1 MRNTTVS
8 ELGQS
13 LPIGKEAPGG
23 ERLRDFAFKP
33 WRTTEE
39 KAIGKWRDENPSASH
54 GQFVA
59 YVLSYFLTRWCG
71 ESFEDVP
78 IDKRRLA
85 MSTSY
90 ACDVLYAWIALRRF
104 AMEDNLDMELS
115 CGRCRNVVPYTI
127 SLGTIDTK
135 IPDDDDPL
143 TEAFQVRDGLVW
155 QGKDSR
161 ILTLKPVQWWVYETG
176 SGNMGDLKANV
187 IAGSIAGLDKVE
199 GEVRIPGEVLDLS
212 KYDLEALTAKIN
224 DWEPGPDLS
233 VEVNCPKC
241 DFRIIQSI
249 PWMFDHFFS
258 LTASS
263 LSEVR
268 T

>member
-1 MRNTTVS
+1 
-8 ELGQS
+8 

-104 AMEDNLDMELS
+104 AME
-115 CGRCRNVVPYTI
+115 
-127 SLGTIDTK
+127 
-135 IPDDDDPL
+135 